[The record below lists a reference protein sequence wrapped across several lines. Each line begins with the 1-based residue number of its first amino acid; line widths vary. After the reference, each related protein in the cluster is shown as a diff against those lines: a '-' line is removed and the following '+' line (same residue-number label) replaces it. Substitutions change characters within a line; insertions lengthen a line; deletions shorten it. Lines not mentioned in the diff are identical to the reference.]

1 MGEGVGARVIW
12 AEAVVAWVSVV
23 VLLVLLVLVVQVLV
37 VLFWLFFGS
46 PIVLVF
52 ACV

>member
-23 VLLVLLVLVVQVLV
+23 VLLVLVVQVLV